1 MHFQPR
7 QRHEPLGP
15 LMKLLLLSSFPAVNA
30 LLNGLCAIFLIC
42 GYFCI
47 QRGKM
52 RAHKVCM
59 LFAFACSTVF
69 LSLYLYFHAHAG
81 IIRFG
86 GLGWIRPVYFTLLTT
101 HTALAA
107 AIVPLVLIT
116 LTRALS
122 ERLHRHRK
130 IARWTLPIWL
140 YVSITGVV
148 VYCLLYIAYTP
159 IGARG
164 VDVANRLR

>member
-1 MHFQPR
+1 MTIIP
-7 QRHEPLGP
+7 
-15 LMKLLLLSSFPAVNA
+15 LSSLPAVNA
-30 LLNGLCAIFLIC
+30 TLNGICTVFLIC
-42 GYFCI
+42 GLAFI
-47 QRGKM
+47 RNGKIRWH
-52 RAHKVCM
+52 RACM
-59 LFAFACSTVF
+59 ISAFLCSIIF
-69 LSLYLYFHAHAG
+69 LGFYLYFHFHAG

-101 HTALAA
+101 HTVLAA

-116 LTRALS
+116 LTRALR
-122 ERLHRHRK
+122 ERFDRHRK

-148 VYCLLYIAYTP
+148 VYWLLYIAYTP

-164 VDVANRLR
+164 VYVANRLR